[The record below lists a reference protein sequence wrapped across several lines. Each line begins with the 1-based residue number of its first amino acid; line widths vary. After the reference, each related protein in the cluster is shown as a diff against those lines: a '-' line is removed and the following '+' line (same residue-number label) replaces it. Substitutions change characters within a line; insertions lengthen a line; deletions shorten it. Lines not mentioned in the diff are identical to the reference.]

1 MVKLL
6 YSINMAAAA
15 PMMGASSLASAVGAI
30 ARPVEEVVV
39 KVTVEAGRV
48 LPRTVLGAM
57 VVWLLVVPG
66 MVVAGMVVPD
76 STEVTVVLTG
86 PVLVLLPEE
95 VDPAAAVEALEAAD
109 EAEAAAEEA
118 AEAAEEAAEAA
129 EEAALSTLLATEE
142 AAEPMLEAI
151 ELPAAAADE
160 TAAEAEAA
168 APVLVDWPRA
178 SPERRPRAI
187 TARVLT
193 FILMVVCFKRLSLCS
208 KKEEQQRYVKM

>member
-1 MVKLL
+1 
-6 YSINMAAAA
+6 MAAAA
-15 PMMGASSLASAVGAI
+15 PMMGASSLASAVGAM

-48 LPRTVLGAM
+48 LPRTVVGAM

-86 PVLVLLPEE
+86 PVLVLLPEV
-95 VDPAAAVEALEAAD
+95 VDPVAAVEALEAAD
-109 EAEAAAEEA
+109 EAEEA
-118 AEAAEEAAEAA
+118 AEDAAEAA
-129 EEAALSTLLATEE
+129 EEAALSTLLATDE
-142 AAEPMLEAI
+142 AAEAMLEAM

-160 TAAEAEAA
+160 TAAEAEAP

-193 FILMVVCFKRLSLCS
+193 FILMVLSD
-208 KKEEQQRYVKM
+208 

>member
-1 MVKLL
+1 MRLL
-6 YSINMAAAA
+6 YSINIAAAA

-48 LPRTVLGAM
+48 LPRTVVGAM

-66 MVVAGMVVPD
+66 MVVGGMVVPD

-86 PVLVLLPEE
+86 PVLVLLPE
-95 VDPAAAVEALEAAD
+95 AAVEALEAAD

-118 AEAAEEAAEAA
+118 EEAADEAAEAA

-142 AAEPMLEAI
+142 AAEAMLEAM

-193 FILMVVCFKRLSLCS
+193 FILMVWCFKRLSLVCQR
-208 KKEEQQRYVKM
+208 KKSNKGM

>member
-1 MVKLL
+1 MIKLL
-6 YSINMAAAA
+6 YSIKTAAAA
-15 PMMGASSLASAVGAI
+15 PRMGASSLASAVGAI

-39 KVTVEAGRV
+39 KVTVEAERV
-48 LPRTVLGAM
+48 VPLTVVGLM
-57 VVWLLVVPG
+57 VVWLLVVPW
-66 MVVAGMVVPD
+66 MVVGGTVVPD

-86 PVLVLLPEE
+86 PVLVPDE

-109 EAEAAAEEA
+109 EAE
-118 AEAAEEAAEAA
+118 EAAEEAAEAA

-142 AAEPMLEAI
+142 AAEAMLEAM

-168 APVLVDWPRA
+168 APVLVDWAIA

-193 FILMVVCFKRLSLCS
+193 FILMVFGV
-208 KKEEQQRYVKM
+208 Y